1 MSPILY
7 ESNET
12 EFTSNGL
19 GRLRDC
25 IRCEVTE
32 ERNGIYEC
40 EFEYPV
46 TGAHYSEIILGR
58 IIAVEHDESG
68 EVEPFDIY
76 SYSRPIN
83 GVVTFHACHVSYRQR
98 GLVVSGTNINS
109 LSDAFAML
117 KASTPENLFSYDT
130 DMIKEGYMGAAD
142 GIPRSVREMLGGVEG
157 SILDTYGGEYE
168 WNTWKVMLWKN
179 RGEARDITI
188 RYGINMTE
196 FTDEMDYSN
205 SYTAIVPY
213 WAKDEVIVK
222 GGMVSSGVVGYG
234 ERESCVAMDLSD
246 KYEDP
251 PTTTTLENAALS
263 YMSSNQTYL
272 PSRNIKV
279 DFIRLKDSD
288 EYQQFAN
295 LQKCR
300 LCDSL
305 KVIFPLYGVEGAFK
319 IVKVVWDVLL
329 ERYIEMELGNL
340 STTLA
345 EALGVS
351 ESGTSG
357 SVVATYEGGT
367 ITGSSVSANSY
378 KDYEVTFIK
387 SFSSAPIVVACF
399 QSTSTAGAFGN
410 CTLGIVST
418 TATGFTVRVFN
429 GDASGRAPNIN
440 WIAVKA

>member
-1 MSPILY
+1 MIPILY

-32 ERNGIYEC
+32 ERNGLYEV

-46 TGAHYSEIILGR
+46 AGAHYSEIILGR

-68 EVEPFDIY
+68 EIEPFDIY

-83 GVVTFHACHVSYRQR
+83 GVVTFHACHISYRQR
-98 GLVVSGTNINS
+98 GLVTSGTNINS
-109 LSDAFAML
+109 LSDAFAMI
-117 KASTPENLFSYDT
+117 KVSTPKNPFSYDT
-130 DMIKEGYMGAAD
+130 DMSKEGLMGAAN

-157 SILDTYGGEYE
+157 SILDAYGGEYE
-168 WNTWKVMLWKN
+168 WNTWKVTLWKS
-179 RGEARDITI
+179 RGEVRDLTI
-188 RYGINMTE
+188 RYGVNMTD
-196 FTDEMDYSN
+196 FTDDMDYSN
-205 SYTAIVPY
+205 SYTAVVPF
-213 WAKDEVIVK
+213 WAKDEAIVK
-222 GGMVSSGVVGYG
+222 GGMVSSGAIGYG
-234 ERESCVAMDLSD
+234 DRETCVAMDLSD
-246 KYEDP
+246 KYEDQP
-251 PTTTTLENAALS
+251 SSSTLESAALT
-263 YMSSNQTYL
+263 YMTSNQAYL
-272 PSRNIKV
+272 PSRTINV
-279 DFIRLKDSD
+279 DFIRLQDSD
-288 EYQQFAN
+288 EYKQFAN

-305 KVIFPLYGVEGAFK
+305 KVVFPLYGVEGSFK

-340 STTLA
+340 STSLA

-351 ESGTSG
+351 ESGSAR
-357 SVVATYEGGT
+357 SVTTTYESGT
-367 ITGSSVSANSY
+367 IAGSSVPANGY
-378 KDYEVTFIK
+378 KDYNVTFNK
-387 SFSSAPIVVACF
+387 SFSSAPIVTASF

-429 GDASGRAPNIN
+429 GDSSGRAPNIN

>member
-1 MSPILY
+1 MIPILY
-7 ESNET
+7 EKTET
-12 EFTSNGL
+12 EFKSNGL
-19 GRLRDC
+19 GRLRSC
-25 IRCEVTE
+25 LRCECAE
-32 ERNGIYEC
+32 ERNGIYEV

-46 TGAHYSEIILGR
+46 TGAHYSEITLGR

-83 GVVTFHACHVSYRQR
+83 GVVTFHASHISYRQR
-98 GLVVSGTNINS
+98 RLVVSGTNINS

-305 KVIFPLYGVEGAFK
+305 KVVFPLYGVEGTFK

-329 ERYIEMELGNL
+329 ERYTEMELGNL

-351 ESGTSG
+351 ESGGAG
-357 SVVATYEGGT
+357 SVTTTYESGT
-367 ITGSSVSANSY
+367 ITGSSVSANNY
-378 KDYEVTFIK
+378 KDYEVTFNK